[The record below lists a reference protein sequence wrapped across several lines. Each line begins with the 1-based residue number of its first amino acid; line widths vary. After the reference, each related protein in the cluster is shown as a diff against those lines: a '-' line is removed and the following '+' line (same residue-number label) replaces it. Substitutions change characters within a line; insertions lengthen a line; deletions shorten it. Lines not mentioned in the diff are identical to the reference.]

1 MLNALDSFC
10 GWVWPSRIKDERH
23 EHSHLCQRWSGNI
36 QGQMKIFISRTS
48 GGITAPGDFLWLK
61 SPDTA
66 AVIENHVSRFHPEA
80 FRIRAGSVQEWYLLL
95 VSFRLLKRWGYTL
108 LQMTLVILT
117 VFIWRIVLK
126 KWDYFTYHGM
136 GIQRNPTA
144 QQDSCASLRW
154 TWGPWLP
161 HPQTE
166 NSRRLDNKYSS
177 QCLNGYQRIVQLQ
190 TQSSLKNSNHLC
202 HCNTVQAFQSKLF
215 TFSPSWPTSSLPL
228 SNVPKSAKATD
239 WIHAGGRKQKPL
251 SFKHQLGAQ
260 VWFGHAVLSIIDNAF

>member
-23 EHSHLCQRWSGNI
+23 EHSHLCQKWSGNI
-36 QGQMKIFISRTS
+36 QGQMRIFISRTS

-66 AVIENHVSRFHPEA
+66 AVIEKHVSRFHPEA

-177 QCLNGYQRIVQLQ
+177 QCVSGYQRIVQLQ

-202 HCNTVQAFQSKLF
+202 YCNTVQAFHQSCCSHFHHLGQPPPCLF
-215 TFSPSWPTSSLPL
+215 QMFPNQPKPLTGFMLGEKNRNLSPSNINLECKFGLAIL
-228 SNVPKSAKATD
+228 S
-239 WIHAGGRKQKPL
+239 
-251 SFKHQLGAQ
+251 
-260 VWFGHAVLSIIDNAF
+260 